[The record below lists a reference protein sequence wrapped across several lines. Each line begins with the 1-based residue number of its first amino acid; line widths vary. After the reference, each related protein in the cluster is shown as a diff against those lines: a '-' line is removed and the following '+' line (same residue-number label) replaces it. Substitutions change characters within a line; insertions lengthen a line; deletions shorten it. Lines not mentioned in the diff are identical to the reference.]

1 MKNWLLENNPEASD
15 IRERVAAR
23 LARALSPEASVPRH
37 LLEPPAPDL
46 PLTPAAVLV
55 PLINQR
61 DGVTVLLTRRTEHLN
76 DHAGQVSFPGGRA
89 EADDPSLIH
98 TAIRE
103 AEEEIGLSPGAV
115 EVLGRLPDY
124 QTGTGFRVAPI
135 VAWVEP
141 PFAVT
146 PDPFEVAEVF
156 EVPLTFFLDPANHQR
171 HRREIRGETRE
182 FFAMP
187 YGEHYIWGATAGM
200 LFNLYWVLSL
210 QEAPD

>member
-55 PLINQR
+55 PLVNQR

-156 EVPLTFFLDPANHQR
+156 EVPLIFFLDPANHQR

>member
-55 PLINQR
+55 PLVNQR

-103 AEEEIGLSPGAV
+103 AEEEIGLPPGAV

>member
-55 PLINQR
+55 PLVNQR